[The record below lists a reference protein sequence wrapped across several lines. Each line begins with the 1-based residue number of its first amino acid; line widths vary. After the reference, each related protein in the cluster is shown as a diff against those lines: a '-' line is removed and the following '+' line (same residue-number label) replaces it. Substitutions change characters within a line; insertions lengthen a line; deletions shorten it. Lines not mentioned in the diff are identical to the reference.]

1 LAGRFEVPRENRP
14 IGQLLALADGHRQDL
29 RAAGLQ
35 VKAAAERLQATW
47 GEYFPSISLNLT
59 RYLKRESFPDDVD
72 WTGLIQVNLPIFSA
86 GLIHADVRTAYS
98 RLRQAHLADTALRRT
113 VLRELRVAMEDLHSD
128 RQQVDQLSVRVAA
141 AREAMRQA
149 DAAYSA
155 GLGTNLER
163 LIAQDQLLSAQLA
176 LTEKQFGHIVDY
188 LRLMRSVGM
197 LDMRLNPL
205 PPAGGGEPAVR
216 DATPGAKT
224 EAPEAFL
231 APGGKA
237 MSAEPV
243 KTPSK

>member
-1 LAGRFEVPRENRP
+1 
-14 IGQLLALADGHRQDL
+14 LALADAHRQDL
-29 RAAGLQ
+29 LAARLQ

-72 WTGLIQVNLPIFSA
+72 WIGLIKVNLPIFSA

-98 RLRQAHLADTALRRT
+98 RLRQAHLADTALRRR
-113 VLRELRVAMEDLHSD
+113 VLRELRVATEDLHGV
-128 RQQVDQLSVRVAA
+128 RLQVDALRVRVAA
-141 AREAMRQA
+141 AKEAVRQA

-188 LRLMRSVGM
+188 LRVMRTVGM
-197 LDMRLNPL
+197 LDVRLTPL
-205 PPAGGGEPAVR
+205 PPLIGGGESAGR
-216 DATPGAKT
+216 DASLGAKT
-224 EAPEAFL
+224 EVPEAFL
-231 APGGKA
+231 APGGEA
-237 MSAEPV
+237 MTTDPV
-243 KTPSK
+243 TTPSK